1 MNDRR
6 IKGVIPAD
14 EGEKERERGR
24 KESGTERGRG
34 EGGGVKVART
44 LQGLAL
50 QNDFAVAKI
59 CQSQTQFDD
68 TSTEKLSLL
77 LAQRLAM
84 RVPEFTYHSGPDRR

>member
-1 MNDRR
+1 M
-6 IKGVIPAD
+6 
-14 EGEKERERGR
+14 
-24 KESGTERGRG
+24 
-34 EGGGVKVART
+34 ART

-59 CQSQTQFDD
+59 CQSQTQFDG

-84 RVPEFTYHSGPDRR
+84 CVPEFTYHSGLDRR

>member
-1 MNDRR
+1 MRER
-6 IKGVIPAD
+6 KR
-14 EGEKERERGR
+14 EGEKRVVQRE
-24 KESGTERGRG
+24 G
-34 EGGGVKVART
+34 EEGGVKVART

-50 QNDFAVAKI
+50 QNDFTAAKI

-84 RVPEFTYHSGPDRR
+84 CVPEFTCHSRLDRR

>member
-1 MNDRR
+1 M
-6 IKGVIPAD
+6 
-14 EGEKERERGR
+14 
-24 KESGTERGRG
+24 
-34 EGGGVKVART
+34 ART

-77 LAQRLAM
+77 LAQRLVSCVCQSSHITADWTDDELCLM
-84 RVPEFTYHSGPDRR
+84 LISRAE

>member
-1 MNDRR
+1 M
-6 IKGVIPAD
+6 IGGLKGVMPAD
-14 EGEKERERGR
+14 EGEKERGR
-24 KESGTERGRG
+24 KESGTERGR
-34 EGGGVKVART
+34 GGGVKVART

-50 QNDFAVAKI
+50 QNDFAAAKI

-84 RVPEFTYHSGPDRR
+84 CVPEFTCHSRLDRR